1 MKSDIPVTN
10 CFVCRN
16 EMEQLNKQIS
26 ENAGKLAAST
36 KSTKYVLICI
46 VLGEMCV
53 KICIV
58 IGEIYVVLGEIYV
71 VIGEIY
77 IVLSEICI
85 IHDEICMYVVP
96 YKSYFSREVIFAI
109 YQLSWSE
116 KLFSLKKFLRIASRS

>member
-1 MKSDIPVTN
+1 M
-10 CFVCRN
+10 R
-16 EMEQLNKQIS
+16 
-26 ENAGKLAAST
+26 
-36 KSTKYVLICI
+36 
-46 VLGEMCV
+46 

-58 IGEIYVVLGEIYV
+58 IGEIYVILGEIYV
-71 VIGEIY
+71 IIGEIY

-96 YKSYFSREVIFAI
+96 YKSYFSEEAIFVI